1 MSSRA
6 KTLSNRRNAR
16 LSTGPPKEARQWT
29 RFNGVKHGMRSA
41 VQFLPGEEPE
51 RFQRKYENWVRSAR
65 PRGEMGRDLLLRCVR
80 AHWMTERIE
89 RAQDARMAAHIEQAG
104 DREDVEVAGWIKRLF
119 WDHRGPIAMYALSG
133 VATGGPPSS
142 WTGDVNDPNDPL
154 VVLKWLEATSKGCQA
169 LLREWRKLLE
179 RVEQGL
185 GWQSHDRLKAI
196 RMLGRQPTDAAEDKR
211 IVQIYVGAFAIKPNM
226 KRKAYDDLKA
236 EMATLD
242 YKAFVNR
249 VRDRWPMVVDASE
262 TTKARDMLIDLVTR
276 NIERLEAKLEVFE
289 ARSEELNDRIAALL
303 ALDKTAEGQIYQR
316 YEMACQRKLSRCLAD
331 FWKHQRESEG
341 DEDLDEDDEGEPIVV
356 SELTED
362 AEDYDAHDEVEGET
376 RAENENATS
385 EAKPVVDASEA
396 EANHGVVG
404 VFVRLADAVGEVI
417 TTDDALVSGVS
428 DVVERPA
435 AVDMAISAPVETDF
449 FSNGPPTE
457 VPG

>member
-16 LSTGPPKEARQWT
+16 LSTGPSKEARQWT

-80 AHWMTERIE
+80 AYWMTERIE
-89 RAQDARMAAHIEQAG
+89 RAQDARVAAHIEQAG
-104 DREDVEVAGWIKRLF
+104 DREDVEVAGLIKRLF
-119 WDHRGPIAMYALSG
+119 WDHRGPHAMYALSS

-142 WTGDVNDPNDPL
+142 WTGDVNDPNEPL
-154 VVLKWLEATSKGCQA
+154 VVLKWLEATAKGCLA
-169 LLREWRKLLE
+169 LLGEWRKLLE
-179 RVEQGL
+179 RIEQGL

-211 IVQIYVGAFAIKPNM
+211 IVQIFVGAFAVKPSI

-242 YKAFVNR
+242 FKAFVNR

-289 ARSEELNDRIAALL
+289 ARSEELNDRNAALL
-303 ALDKTAEGQIYQR
+303 ALDKTTDGQIYQR

-331 FWKHQRESEG
+331 FWKYQRET
-341 DEDLDEDDEGEPIVV
+341 EDDVDVDEDDEGEAIVGFDG
-356 SELTED
+356 TED
-362 AEDYDAHDEVEGET
+362 AEDYDADVEVEGET
-376 RAENENATS
+376 HAENENATS
-385 EAKPVVDASEA
+385 EAKPCPDASEA
-396 EANHGVVG
+396 EANHGVVS
-404 VFVRLADAVGEVI
+404 VFVRLANAVQEAI
-417 TTDDALVSGVS
+417 TTSNALDSGVN
-428 DVVERPA
+428 DVVV
-435 AVDMAISAPVETDF
+435 VDATISAPGEMDF
-449 FSNGPPTE
+449 VANGPPEE

>member
-6 KTLSNRRNAR
+6 KTLSNRRNAG
-16 LSTGPPKEARQWT
+16 LSTGPSKEARQWT

-51 RFQRKYENWVRSAR
+51 RFQRKYENWARSSR

-80 AHWMTERIE
+80 AYWMTERIE

-104 DREDVEVAGWIKRLF
+104 DREDVEVAGGIKRLF
-119 WDHRGPIAMYALSG
+119 WDHRGPHAMYALSS

-142 WTGDVNDPNDPL
+142 WTGDVNDPNEPL
-154 VVLKWLEATSKGCQA
+154 VVLKWLEATAKGCQA

-249 VRDRWPMVVDASE
+249 VRDRWPMQVDASE
-262 TTKARDMLIDLVTR
+262 MTKAREMLIDLVTR

-289 ARSEELNDRIAALL
+289 ARSEELNDRNAAML

-331 FWKHQRESEG
+331 FWKHQRETE
-341 DEDLDEDDEGEPIVV
+341 DEDFYEDDEGEPSLV

-362 AEDYDAHDEVEGET
+362 AEDYDADVEAEGET
-376 RAENENATS
+376 HAENENATT
-385 EAKPVVDASEA
+385 EAKPCPDASEA
-396 EANHGVVG
+396 EANLGVVG
-404 VFVRLADAVGEVI
+404 VFVRLANAVGEVI
-417 TTDDALVSGVS
+417 TTNESLVSGVN
-428 DVVERPA
+428 DEVDRPTS
-435 AVDMAISAPVETDF
+435 VNMAISARVETDF